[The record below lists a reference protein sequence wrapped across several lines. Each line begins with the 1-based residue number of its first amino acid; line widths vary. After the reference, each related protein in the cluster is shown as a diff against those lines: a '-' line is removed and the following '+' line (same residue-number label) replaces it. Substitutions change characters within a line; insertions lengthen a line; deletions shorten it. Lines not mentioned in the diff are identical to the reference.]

1 MVLWILIAVLT
12 LSALAV
18 AFWPAFLRSDNDE
31 ADENRVADFEHDIA
45 VYKDQLAELDAEQT
59 RGIFSQDDAAQAR
72 IEIARRLL
80 AAEEKR
86 DSGKNRTRAS
96 QQRVL
101 GTRILAAVA
110 FVFVPGLSLLMYT
123 SLGSPTIEAQP
134 LAARLQAIKEAETA
148 SNEQDKQL
156 VQLVARAESH
166 LKENPQDGKGWDVLA
181 PVYFRLGQG
190 PESADAY
197 RNAIRLLGE
206 NAQRLSGLGEVLS
219 AMAGGVVTV
228 DADALFKRAVA
239 LEPSNGRALY
249 YLGLG
254 NAQAG
259 RTDAAAR
266 QWNAIVN
273 NDTVDG
279 SWRVAAAQSMAR
291 LARENTLALPG
302 PDEQAIKDAEQMGE
316 DDRQAMIA
324 GMVEQLDSRLQGNA
338 GTVEE
343 WQRLIRAR
351 MVLGQED
358 EAIAALERATSAFE
372 SDPQKQAQIH
382 TFAEKLGLKAKQ

>member
-1 MVLWILIAVLT
+1 MVLWILIAILT
-12 LSALAV
+12 LSAQAV

-86 DSGKNRTRAS
+86 DAGKNSTRAS

-190 PESADAY
+190 PKSADAY

-206 NAQRLSGLGEVLS
+206 NAQRLSGLGEVLA

-273 NDTVDG
+273 NDKIDG

-324 GMVEQLDSRLQGNA
+324 GMVEQLDSRLEGNA
-338 GTVEE
+338 GTIEE